1 MVTYIKSD
9 LDFILKQIKIAEADA
24 AFRQGISTG
33 DPGNPAKPLFGPGGS
48 IPTYNLSWG
57 LRTVDG
63 SYNHLLPGQEK
74 WGASDTPF
82 NELMNPTFRTIMVD
96 PDGAGPAG
104 PVPMLYR
111 PGVDNDGPTMQ
122 VPGPNGPITIGN
134 RAGPSDVIDP
144 YVRVISNLLVDQTL
158 SNPAAILTALQNAG
172 VEDPG
177 MVITGQ
183 IAALYVPLKPLFKT
197 FEEAA
202 RAEASAA
209 AAAAASPGNEALQD
223 AADAA
228 RLALDAAKA
237 AIDVAAGPAPTG
249 NGLFE
254 LLTEN
259 GIALDGINVHIP
271 NFAPDEGLSA
281 PFNSWFTL
289 FGQFFDHGLDLVNKG
304 GSGTVMIPLSPD
316 DPLYV
321 QGSTTNFM
329 VLTRATVSAGPDGQ
343 LGTAD
348 DVRPVNTTTAYVDQ
362 NQTYTSHPSH
372 QVFLRQYAATAGGPV
387 STGHLIEGA
396 NGGMAT
402 WGEVKAQAATLLG
415 IELTD
420 NDVGKV
426 PLLRTD
432 PYGNFIPGPNGLP
445 QIIYNI
451 GLDGIPNTG
460 DDLTVEGN
468 LANPVNPSNL
478 FDVVA
483 PAVPTEAVRLNH
495 AFLADIAHNAV
506 PTGLADGD
514 ITIGLDNPG
523 NEPGVYDNELLDAH
537 FVAGD
542 GRANENIGL
551 TAVHHVFHSEHNR
564 LAEHTKA
571 TVLESKD
578 LAFINEWLVVDIT
591 QAQLNALPATL
602 PTDAVA
608 LKALLDSF
616 TWDGER
622 IFQAAKFGTEMQYQ
636 HLVFEEFARKVQP
649 NINVF
654 LVPDGFDTM
663 MDPTIFAEFAHVVYR
678 FGHSML
684 TESIDQFD
692 PNFNPNHISLI
703 QGFLNPTAFTSTDGV
718 DDGIAAGAIIR
729 GMTRQVGNEID
740 EFITS
745 ALRNNLLGLPL
756 DLATINL
763 ARGRDVGVPSLN
775 EARRTFFEMTNQDAL
790 LTPYTS
796 WIDFAGNLKHEASI
810 INFVAAYGT
819 HSLITGETT
828 AEGKR
833 DAAMTLIFGT
843 PFGKF
848 AADPAFVMP
857 TDAEAFLN
865 GTGIYAANLGGLE
878 NIDLWIGGL
887 AEKIMP
893 FGGMLGATFNFVFEA
908 QMELLQSG
916 DRFYYL
922 QRLDGLHLFGEME
935 NNSFAAMMMRNTDAT
950 HLPSDVFSTPGLIL
964 EIDQRRQYNP
974 GLGESGGADGIVE
987 DNPLT
992 TDIDESADNLGIDP
1006 TGTGILTQ
1014 LVVRNN
1020 PATAGTDTNY
1030 LKYNGSD
1037 HVVLG
1042 GTDPGNT
1049 FNPSGN
1055 DVLIAGIGDDTVYGD
1070 GGNDI
1075 IEGGFGNDILN
1086 GGDGDDIIK
1095 DMGGDDNIK
1104 AGKGNDVVHAGPGL
1118 DLVMGNDGQD
1128 FIFLGTDMGSEVF
1141 AGTGNDFIYG
1151 NRNAERIL
1159 GNEGDDWIETGTFD
1173 GAPGDNFDEVFAH
1186 DSIDG
1191 HDVFLGDGGFDE
1203 FIGEGGDDI
1212 MVGSTGRGKMAGMS
1226 GYDWATYKDSTFGI
1240 NADLSRPIVF
1250 DEAPTLPANAAL
1262 DEYASMEGLSGSKY
1276 NDVLGG
1282 SNALGSERLPFDPNA
1297 PDGTT
1302 GQEGYRGSQLT
1313 KESLALISG
1322 LAEVLGLTPAQV
1334 TAMAAGTVVFNA
1346 GDIILGGDGSDIIQ
1360 GNAGDDIIDGDK
1372 WLDVQIA
1379 VYATTER
1386 TGTPIAYHNSMTTL
1400 AASMFNGSINPGQL
1414 GIVRTIKT
1422 DTTSGDVDI
1431 ARFQGARGE
1440 YAFSATADGQIVVS
1454 HAVEDSL
1461 DGTDK
1466 LRNIEKVEFAGGGA
1480 LNIIVGTPYSDN
1492 GLAPQGAA
1500 PLNQPVLN
1508 GTAADDLILGLAG
1521 SDVLNGNGG
1530 NDILVGGADG
1540 AVAALTTVTFQD
1552 NFNTSSFANSNGN
1565 TAWTTPW
1572 TETGDGNAPGGQPT
1586 GSPTT
1591 GQIRLDDGQDNL
1603 RFNAGDGGQ
1612 IQRTVNLADAIA
1624 ATLTYTVG
1632 RSTGGNSLDAAPD
1645 DDAVRVYFSRSG
1657 LDADFILVD
1666 TINSTSSLAARNI
1679 NLALV
1684 GTGPFTANAAIRFVT
1699 STLEGNEFVSID
1711 TLAITRTTV
1720 GSGAVAGDTLNGGA
1734 GNDTYSFGLGD
1745 GIDVINEAGGVG
1757 AGTADKISIL
1767 APSTGFDVDGL
1778 PILTINALNA
1788 FDSNTGNENGNLVIN
1803 YTLPTGTQQSITVNG
1818 HYTGTTAE
1826 TGIEL
1831 INFNGAFFNGYQLVG
1846 DYAVS
1851 RADPTGGTRTVN
1863 LAASTANNFI
1873 AGEDADNDAITGGLG
1888 NDLIFGG
1895 GDNDDLVGG
1904 LGDDLLVGGAGNDD
1918 LDARDTGDPDA
1929 LDLVG
1934 AGGGD
1939 TLVGGLG
1946 SDTYGVDDLLDVVV
1960 EAAGEGT
1967 DTVETFMT
1975 ELSMAT
1981 MANVEN
1987 LVYRGADAGAFVG
2000 TGNAGNNDITS
2011 GDLNDTLSGLGGID
2025 ILRGGLGADTM
2036 IGGDGNDT
2044 YFVDDAGDVVTETN
2058 TDLVVGGTDLVE
2070 SSVDFTLGANVEN
2083 LDLNDTAV
2091 RGTGNAANN
2100 VITGNNANNE
2110 LFGAGGTDTLNGSD
2124 GNDLLD
2130 GGDGNDT
2137 INGGDDNDTIIGGAG
2152 NDTIDVG
2159 GGFNT
2164 VVYNAAGFGGD
2175 IINSFDSVGGTAANQ
2190 DLINISALGIT
2201 AANFA
2206 QRVTIADIE
2215 DGATDDTLITIY
2227 DAGGIAGGVVLG
2239 TIRLEEVEATVSGTG
2254 ATAVGVSALDFILAG
2269 AAPTSTIN
2277 GDNNANTLNGVG
2289 TTSETF
2295 NANGGNDTVNANGGN
2310 DVVNGGEGA
2319 DILNGGDGNDTLSGG
2334 IGSNIGAFVDSFGTE
2349 AYSNNNG
2356 TISFAGDWAEGGGET
2371 TSATGGDISI
2381 EGGRLQFNENLDGG
2395 EWIQRAFN
2403 LTGAT
2408 SATVQFAFTGDGS
2421 VTGTEN
2427 VTVQAWNHTSN
2438 SWQNLAGGVLNSTN
2452 ANFSVALS
2460 AQQIGP
2466 QSAIRFQVNGDWDGG
2481 DNVFIDNFIV
2491 NATIPGLNAGVDT
2504 VNGGNGDDTIVWNAN
2519 ASGPTDGRDVVD
2531 GGTEGGAGDTFS
2543 IVGNAST
2550 ETYRIYTRAEFAA
2563 LNPAAA
2569 LLAATEIVVTRNGTD
2584 AASVIAEL
2592 SEIEEIRING
2602 ADPSG
2607 TGGLAGNDNFE
2618 IIGDFSTTS
2627 LRLNTITIDG
2637 AAGDDTV
2644 DISALTSAH
2653 RIVFRSNGGNDTI
2666 VGTLRPQDVIEL
2678 PDGAAP
2684 EDYEITTDANGV
2696 TTMTSPTHSICFT
2709 AGDGMPQFGSGD
2721 EEDEDE
2727 DDDDHDDDDDD
2738 DCDADDDDAG
2748 TPAPTPT
2755 GGSNVRVGTASGDVL
2770 LGTSGGDSI
2779 IGLAGDDVLI
2789 GEAGDDAISGG
2800 DGADF
2805 VDGGAGRDTV
2815 HGGSG
2820 DDHVFAGADADLV
2833 NGEAG
2838 ADRLFGQGG
2847 NDVIN
2852 AGAGDDAAFG
2862 GAGNDLFV
2870 GEVGDGNDTY
2880 YGDEIDGGNGVD
2892 TLDLSAIS
2900 ANLTVDLGNGMLGRG
2915 SAVSS
2920 QSGSD
2925 TLWHIENVATGSGND
2940 TITASRAVNVMEG
2953 GAGDDVFRFSDVE
2966 SADGDTILDF
2976 QPGDR
2981 LDLSGMDANSGV
2993 AGNQNFTLVNGPA
3006 FDAAAQLMVSY
3017 EEREGVAYTVV
3028 SGNVGGDAAE
3038 EFRIELKGS
3047 HNLTANNF
3055 VL

>member
-1 MVTYIKSD
+1 MVTYIRSD
-9 LDFILKQIKIAEADA
+9 LDFILKQIKIAEAHA
-24 AFRQGISTG
+24 AGQ
-33 DPGNPAKPLFGPGGS
+33 PLYGPGGL

-63 SYNHLLPGQEK
+63 SYNHLLAGQEK

-82 NELMNPTFRTIMVD
+82 NELMNPTFRTVTVMMD
-96 PDGAGPAG
+96 PDGPGPAPTM
-104 PVPMLYR
+104 PVSMPYT
-111 PGVDNDGPTMQ
+111 PGNDVDGPGTFAK
-122 VPGPNGPITIGN
+122 PG
-134 RAGPSDVIDP
+134 DVIDP
-144 YVRVISNLLVDQTL
+144 TVRVISNLLVDQTL

-183 IAALYVPLKPLFKT
+183 IAALYVPLKPLFKIY
-197 FEEAA
+197 EAA
-202 RAEASAA
+202 ARTEASAA
-209 AAAAASPGNEALQD
+209 AAAAASPDNIPLQD
-223 AADAA
+223 AAAA
-228 RLALDAAKA
+228 AKLALDAAWA
-237 AIDVAAGPAPTG
+237 DIEAAAGPEPG
-249 NGLFE
+249 NGLFT
-254 LLTEN
+254 LLAEN
-259 GIALDGINVHIP
+259 GITLDGINVHIP

-321 QGSTTNFM
+321 PGSPTNFM
-329 VLTRATVSAGPDGQ
+329 VLTRATVTAPGPDGI
-343 LGTAD
+343 LGD
-348 DVRPVNTTTAYVDQ
+348 DPDTPANEALDDIHGAQRPVNTTTSYVDQ

-372 QVFLRQYAATAGGPV
+372 QVFLRQYAATTGGPV
-387 STGHLIEGA
+387 STGNLIEGA

-402 WGEVKAQAATLLG
+402 WGEVKAQAAALLG
-415 IELTD
+415 IKLTD
-420 NDVGKV
+420 SDVGKV

-432 PYGNFIPGPNGLP
+432 PYGNFIPGDNGYP
-445 QIIYNI
+445 QIIYGI
-451 GLDGIPNTG
+451 GPDGIPNTD
-460 DDLTVEGN
+460 DDLVVEGN
-468 LANPVNPSNL
+468 PAAPVDPSNL
-478 FDVVA
+478 FGVVD
-483 PAVPTEAVRLNH
+483 PAIPTEAVRTNH

-514 ITIGLDNPG
+514 ITIGLENPG

-591 QAQLNALPATL
+591 QDQLNTLPATL
-602 PTDAVA
+602 PTDPVA
-608 LKALLDSF
+608 LKALLDTF

-740 EFITS
+740 EFVTS

-775 EARRTFFEMTNQDAL
+775 EARRTFFGMTNQDAL

-819 HSLITGETT
+819 HSLITGEAT

-992 TDIDESADNLGIDP
+992 TDVDESADNLGNDP

-1030 LKYNGSD
+1030 LKYNGGD

-1049 FNPSGN
+1049 FNPLGN

-1070 GGNDI
+1070 GGNDV

-1118 DLVMGNDGQD
+1118 DLVMGNEGQD

-1173 GAPGDNFDEVFAH
+1173 GAPGDNFDEIFAH
-1186 DSIDG
+1186 DGIDG

-1262 DEYASMEGLSGSKY
+1262 DEYASMEGLSGSKH

-1313 KESLALISG
+1313 KESLALIAG

-1334 TAMAAGTVVFNA
+1334 AAMAAGTVVFNA

-1386 TGTPIAYHNSMTTL
+1386 TGDPIAVHNSMTTL
-1400 AASMFNGSINPGQL
+1400 AASMFAGTINPGQL
-1414 GIVRTIKT
+1414 GIIRTIRT
-1422 DTTSGDVDI
+1422 DTTNTGATDPLRNIDT
-1431 ARFQGARGE
+1431 AKFQGNRSE
-1440 YAFSATADGQIVVS
+1440 YAFSATADGQVVVS

-1466 LRNIEKVEFAGGGA
+1466 LRNIERIQFADGGA
-1480 LNIIVGTPYSDN
+1480 LNIITGTPYSDN
-1492 GLAPQGAA
+1492 GLAPQGTA

-1508 GTAADDLILGLAG
+1508 GTATDDLILGLAG

-1540 AVAALTTVTFQD
+1540 AVAAITTVTFQD
-1552 NFNTSSFANSNGN
+1552 NFNDSSFNNSNGTN
-1565 TAWTTPW
+1565 GATPW
-1572 TETGDGNAPGGQPT
+1572 ATSWVETNDGNLPN
-1586 GSPTT
+1586 GSPTA
-1591 GQIRLDDGQDNL
+1591 GQIRLDDGQNAL
-1603 RFNAGDGGQ
+1603 RFNAGDGAQ
-1612 IQRTVNLADAIA
+1612 IQRTVNLAN
-1624 ATLTYTVG
+1624 ATASTLSYTVA
-1632 RSTGGNSLDAAPD
+1632 RN
-1645 DDAVRVYFSRSG
+1645 G
-1657 LDADFILVD
+1657 LDAGTDNDAVTVFFSRDGIDFVLVD
-1666 TINSTSSLAARNI
+1666 TINSTSSLATRNI
-1679 NLALV
+1679 DLNLF
-1684 GTGPFTANAAIRFVT
+1684 GTGPFTANAAIRFVVN
-1699 STLEGNEFVSID
+1699 TLETGEFVSID
-1711 TLAITRTTV
+1711 SLAITRTTV
-1720 GSGAVAGDTLNGGA
+1720 GSGAVVGDTLNGGL
-1734 GNDTYSFGLGD
+1734 GNDTYSFALGD
-1745 GIDVINEAGGVG
+1745 GNDVINEAGGAG

-1767 APSTGFDVDGL
+1767 APSTGVDVDGL
-1778 PILTINALNA
+1778 PVLTIAALDA
-1788 FDSNTGNENGNLVIN
+1788 FDNDADNNDGDLVIN
-1803 YTLPTGTQQSITVNG
+1803 YSLPNGATPLAQSIRVANHFDG
-1818 HYTGTTAE
+1818 AAAE
-1826 TGIEL
+1826 TGVEL

-1846 DYAVS
+1846 DYAIN
-1851 RADPTGGTRTVN
+1851 RADPTGGTRTIS
-1863 LAASTANNFI
+1863 LAASTANNFVV
-1873 AGEDADNDAITGGLG
+1873 GEDGDNDSITGGLG

-1895 GDNDDLVGG
+1895 GQGDDLVGG
-1904 LGDDLLVGGAGNDD
+1904 LGDDLLVGGAGDDD

-1939 TLVGGLG
+1939 TLVGGAG
-1946 SDTYGVDDLLDVVV
+1946 NDTYGVDDLLDVVV
-1960 EAAGEGT
+1960 EVAGEGT

-1975 ELSMAT
+1975 ELSMAA

-2000 TGNAGNNDITS
+2000 TGNAGANSITG
-2011 GDLNDTLSGLGGID
+2011 GDLNDTLSGLAGND
-2025 ILRGGLGADTM
+2025 TLNGGLGADTM
-2036 IGGDGNDT
+2036 IGGEGNDT
-2044 YFVDDAGDVVTETN
+2044 YVVDEAGDVVN
-2058 TDLVVGGTDLVE
+2058 E
-2070 SSVDFTLGANVEN
+2070 STGLAADVDTVQSAISYTLAAGLEN
-2083 LDLNDTAV
+2083 LTLTGGDAID
-2091 RGTGNAANN
+2091 GTGNAAINVLVGNDAANQLFGGANN
-2100 VITGNNANNE
+2100 DTLTGN
-2110 LFGAGGTDTLNGSD
+2110 D
-2124 GNDLLD
+2124 GNDVLD

-2137 INGGDDNDTIIGGAG
+2137 LNGGDDNDTIIGGAG

-2159 GGFNT
+2159 GGVNT
-2164 VVYNAAGFGGD
+2164 IVYNATNFGND
-2175 IINSFDSVGGTAANQ
+2175 TIASFDATGGTPATQ
-2190 DLINISALGIT
+2190 DRIDLSALGIT

-2206 QRVTIADIE
+2206 ARVTIQDVVDA
-2215 DGATDDTLITIY
+2215 GTDDTLVTVRDASNTVIGTIFIDEVDGNDITI
-2227 DAGGIAGGVVLG
+2227 
-2239 TIRLEEVEATVSGTG
+2239 T
-2254 ATAVGVSALDFILAG
+2254 DFTLAA
-2269 AAPTSTIN
+2269 AAPANFGTPTAAANTITGNAAANTIN
-2277 GDNNANTLNGVG
+2277 GL
-2289 TTSETF
+2289 
-2295 NANGGNDTVNANGGN
+2295 GGNDILSGAGGD

-2319 DILNGGDGNDTLSGG
+2319 DTLNGGDGNDTLSGG
-2334 IGSNIGAFVDSFGTE
+2334 VSATTGSMSDAFGAV
-2349 AYSNNNG
+2349 AYNNNNG
-2356 TISFAGDWAEGGGET
+2356 NFNFAANWDETGDNDA
-2371 TSATGGDISI
+2371 ANNGDILI
-2381 EGGRLQFNENLDGG
+2381 TGGRLTFAAGTDNNDSISRAINL
-2395 EWIQRAFN
+2395 N
-2403 LTGAT
+2403 GAT
-2408 SATVQFAFTGDGS
+2408 APTLTFDYQAVGLDAGET
-2421 VTGTEN
+2421 
-2427 VTVQAWNHTSN
+2427 VTVQALNGTTWETLGAPLGGNGSNVFSIALNPAHT
-2438 SWQNLAGGVLNSTN
+2438 
-2452 ANFSVALS
+2452 
-2460 AQQIGP
+2460 
-2466 QSAIRFQVNGDWDGG
+2466 AIRFVSLGG
-2481 DNVFIDNFIV
+2481 FEAGESFHIDNLV
-2491 NATIPGLNAGVDT
+2491 VALGPNSGVDT
-2504 VNGGNGDDTIVWNAN
+2504 INGDAGDDTIVWNAN
-2519 ASGPTDGRDVVD
+2519 AAAPTDGKDMVN
-2531 GGTEGGAGDTFS
+2531 GGTEGAAGDTFS
-2543 IVGNAST
+2543 IVGNASA
-2550 ETYRIYTRAEFAA
+2550 ETYRIYTKAAFAA
-2563 LNPAAA
+2563 LNPAAVLA
-2569 LLAATEIVVTRNGTD
+2569 AATEIVVTRNGTD

-2592 SEIEEIRING
+2592 NEIEEIRING
-2602 ADPSG
+2602 TDPSG
-2607 TGGLAGNDNFE
+2607 SAGGAGNDNFE

-2678 PDGAAP
+2678 PDGATAN
-2684 EDYEITTDANGV
+2684 DYEIETDENGV
-2696 TTMTSPTHSICFT
+2696 TTMTSGAHSLCFT
-2709 AGDGMPQFGSGD
+2709 SQDGLPQFSSG
-2721 EEDEDE
+2721 
-2727 DDDDHDDDDDD
+2727 HDDDDDD
-2738 DCDADDDDAG
+2738 DTPPVVNDDDDDDCGGDDDDDEAG

-2755 GGSNVRVGTASGDVL
+2755 AGSNIRVGTASGDVL
-2770 LGTSGGDSI
+2770 LGTSGSDSI
-2779 IGLAGDDVLI
+2779 IGLAGDDVLV

-2805 VDGGAGRDTV
+2805 IDGGAGRDTV
-2815 HGGSG
+2815 QGGSG
-2820 DDHVFAGADADLV
+2820 DDHVFAGADNDLV

-2862 GAGNDLFV
+2862 GAGNDLFI
-2870 GEVGDGNDTY
+2870 GEAGDGNDTY
-2880 YGDEIDGGNGVD
+2880 YGDEIDGGNGGD

-2940 TITASRAVNVMEG
+2940 TITAGRAVNVMEG
-2953 GAGDDVFRFSDVE
+2953 GAGDDVFRFTDVE

-2981 LDLSGMDANSGV
+2981 LDLSSMDADAAV
-2993 AGNQNFTLVNGPA
+2993 AGNQNFTLLNGTA
-3006 FDAAAQLMVSY
+3006 FTAAAQLMVSY
-3017 EEREGVAYTVV
+3017 EERDGVAYTIV
-3028 SGNVGGDAAE
+3028 SGNVSGDAAE

-3047 HNLTANNF
+3047 HNLTASNF